1 MAKLNEFIAQ
11 IKQTGLSR
19 SNRYS
24 VIMNPPMSLMT
35 GQNAFAQSFPDLRQL
50 LMFCDQ
56 VQLPGLNLST
66 TQNRSFG
73 EFREVP
79 YEKLYGDL
87 SMQFYVDT
95 DLNVKTFFDTWMAAV
110 QDPYTRTFSYYN
122 DYITDITI
130 VVEDLEDQ
138 MTYGVT
144 LYECYPKTISPIQM
158 DYSSKDIMKLQ
169 VSMNYKYW
177 LPENMSKSQRS
188 PAAPANLSGN
198 RNFSIPESYINNFA
212 SFQKTISAVN
222 PMGDI
227 TGTTDDEFIP
237 GIFDE

>member
-1 MAKLNEFIAQ
+1 MAKLTEFISQ
-11 IKQTGLSR
+11 VKQTGLSR
-19 SNRYS
+19 TNRYS

-35 GQNAFAQSFPDLRQL
+35 GQNAFAQSFPDIRQL

-56 VQLPGLNLST
+56 IQLPGLNLST
-66 TQNRSFG
+66 TQNRTFG

-87 SMQFYVDT
+87 NMQFYVDT
-95 DLNVKTFFDTWMAAV
+95 DLNVKTFFDTWMASV

-122 DYITDITI
+122 DYITDITV

-158 DYSSKDIMKLQ
+158 DYASKDIMKLQ
-169 VSMNYKYW
+169 VAMNFKYW
-177 LPENMSKSQRS
+177 LPENMAK
-188 PAAPANLSGN
+188 PARGGVNPNSNGN
-198 RNFSIPESYINNFA
+198 RNFSVPESFLNNF
-212 SFQKTISAVN
+212 STFQANVNQVSNTIDGISN
-222 PMGDI
+222 
-227 TGTTDDEFIP
+227 FIS
-237 GIFDE
+237 GLFD